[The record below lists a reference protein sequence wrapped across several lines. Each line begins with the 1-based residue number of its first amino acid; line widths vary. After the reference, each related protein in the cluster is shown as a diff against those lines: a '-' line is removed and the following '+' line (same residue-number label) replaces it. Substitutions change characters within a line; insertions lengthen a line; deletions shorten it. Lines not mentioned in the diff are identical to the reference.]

1 MTTKMTLLLVPF
13 FSTALLMVGGCSQ
26 QPEDIIK
33 DYFGVEK
40 WEERLSMVL
49 DPEIAKPLMESYY
62 DDWSPTGETKIERIT
77 RIDGKGKVD
86 IGEYIKLK
94 VTRSGLNAFGNRIS
108 ETTLY
113 YVKRTPDGYKIN
125 WQASLGINEMSWNA
139 YKAQRPTVP
148 IEFRV
153 QATLGNYYNYEFIN
167 AQHYWWSI
175 DLENF
180 LYRYVK
186 KDSESGRRMYELL
199 KDGEGHNL
207 IVKIR
212 FLPNGDPSGNVVLI
226 EDLISDSWLK
236 EN

>member
-1 MTTKMTLLLVPF
+1 MMTTKIVAVVPF

-62 DDWSPTGETKIERIT
+62 DDWSPSELPKLERIM
-77 RIDGKGKVD
+77 RVGSEGEVNM
-86 IGEYIKLK
+86 GEYVELK
-94 VTRSGLNAFGNRIS
+94 VTLSSVNAFGKRKIKTS
-108 ETTLY
+108 PY
-113 YVKRTPDGYKIN
+113 YVKRTPNGYKIN
-125 WQASLGINEMSWNA
+125 WQASLGINEMSWNV
-139 YKAQRPTVP
+139 YRAQRPTVP

-153 QATLGNYYNYEFIN
+153 QATLDHYYNYEFIN
-167 AQHYWWSI
+167 AQHYWWNI
-175 DLENF
+175 YLENS
-180 LYRYVK
+180 LYGYVK

-199 KDGEGHNL
+199 KDGKSHNL

-212 FLPNGDPSGNVVLI
+212 FLPNGDPTGNVVLI

-236 EN
+236 NK